1 MTVPTK
7 VIHPPR
13 GGQDRLP
20 RVRLNRLTIRPEPV
34 GETSTRAELIAGLRR
49 VVQQARVEL
58 AAESDR
64 EEARRYAFAIAC
76 VLDDVA
82 EQFGLTPGER
92 VEIMGEAA
100 VQEISPAA
108 QEEMQQ
114 ADNEG

>member
-1 MTVPTK
+1 MTTPTK

-13 GGQDRLP
+13 DGLAPDSNNRGLP
-20 RVRLNRLTIRPEPV
+20 RPRLNRLTIRPEPV
-34 GETSTRAELIAGLRR
+34 GETLRQAQGETLTRAELIAGLRR

-82 EQFGLTPGER
+82 EQFGLNYGER
-92 VEIMGEAA
+92 VEIIGEAA
-100 VQEISPAA
+100 MRDA
-108 QEEMQQ
+108 
-114 ADNEG
+114 